1 MILLTVVVI
10 IASTVVALV
19 SLAIQ
24 YWYVTLPAIA
34 LIIIYKKRDK
44 IFPKRKEKYNSLYW
58 DENLKSYSW
67 HSRWNRKTSWDNY
80 AYEQNE
86 RKRIPH
92 RKKKIAAKEK
102 NRDERIPLE
111 EKAQKRKRKNSK
123 TDYETIKE
131 KKKPKNKRPKK
142 YWFERTFKTL
152 GRKFKQSDTY
162 DISDCLE
169 LLNLDRDCSE
179 KQIKERYRE
188 LALRYHPDRA
198 KNQDSEKFKAIN
210 NAYEMLLDNLEVV

>member
-10 IASTVVALV
+10 IASIVVALV

-44 IFPKRKEKYNSLYW
+44 IFPKRKEKYNSQYW

-67 HSRWNRKTSWDNY
+67 HSRWNRKASGDNY

-92 RKKKIAAKEK
+92 RKKKIAVKEK
-102 NRDERIPLE
+102 NREI
-111 EKAQKRKRKNSK
+111 
-123 TDYETIKE
+123 
-131 KKKPKNKRPKK
+131 
-142 YWFERTFKTL
+142 
-152 GRKFKQSDTY
+152 GR
-162 DISDCLE
+162 
-169 LLNLDRDCSE
+169 
-179 KQIKERYRE
+179 
-188 LALRYHPDRA
+188 AH
-198 KNQDSEKFKAIN
+198 
-210 NAYEMLLDNLEVV
+210 V